1 MLIVACR
8 NFADAPKNALLPHRT
23 QPVTPLVKTDGL
35 KLFGGI
41 ITVYCQS
48 GVKCIHNHCLLRE

>member
-8 NFADAPKNALLPHRT
+8 NFADAPKNALLPLRT
-23 QPVTPLVKTDGL
+23 QPMTTLVKTDGL
-35 KLFGGI
+35 NLFGGI

-48 GVKCIHNHCLLRE
+48 DIKYVNNHYLL